1 MSAPMM
7 PAGIAPGTLGLSV
20 LVLNR
25 SFVAVHITNVR
36 RAITLLFR
44 QLAEVVHIEEGQ
56 YAAHSLDS
64 WRELSS
70 LRSAFRAPD
79 EDWVRAV
86 GYDLQA
92 PRVIRLVSCDRGPR
106 QGLRFNRRNVFARDG
121 NQCQYCGKHFPTSEL
136 SLDHVVPR
144 SRGGITS
151 WENIVCAC
159 VACNVRK
166 GGRTPPE
173 ARMNLVRHPVKP
185 KRSPLLTVKLGN
197 PKYESWKSFVDNAYW
212 LVDLREIFSTRIP
225 SLALRARMGTAG
237 QPTLAWEWGGNRV
250 SSKSAAQA
258 RECPQCLTG
267 TARCAF
273 SKSDLFSR

>member
-7 PAGIAPGTLGLSV
+7 PAAIAPGTLGLSV

-64 WRELSS
+64 WRELSA
-70 LRSAFRAPD
+70 LRSSFRGPD

-121 NQCQYCGKHFPTSEL
+121 NQCQ
-136 SLDHVVPR
+136 
-144 SRGGITS
+144 
-151 WENIVCAC
+151 
-159 VACNVRK
+159 
-166 GGRTPPE
+166 
-173 ARMNLVRHPVKP
+173 
-185 KRSPLLTVKLGN
+185 
-197 PKYESWKSFVDNAYW
+197 
-212 LVDLREIFSTRIP
+212 
-225 SLALRARMGTAG
+225 
-237 QPTLAWEWGGNRV
+237 
-250 SSKSAAQA
+250 
-258 RECPQCLTG
+258 
-267 TARCAF
+267 
-273 SKSDLFSR
+273 

>member
-1 MSAPMM
+1 MSGSMM
-7 PAGIAPGTLGLSV
+7 PAAFAPGSLSLSV

-70 LRSAFRAPD
+70 LRSAFRGPN

-121 NQCQYCGKHFPTSEL
+121 NQCL
-136 SLDHVVPR
+136 SLIH
-144 SRGGITS
+144 I
-151 WENIVCAC
+151 
-159 VACNVRK
+159 
-166 GGRTPPE
+166 
-173 ARMNLVRHPVKP
+173 
-185 KRSPLLTVKLGN
+185 
-197 PKYESWKSFVDNAYW
+197 
-212 LVDLREIFSTRIP
+212 
-225 SLALRARMGTAG
+225 
-237 QPTLAWEWGGNRV
+237 
-250 SSKSAAQA
+250 
-258 RECPQCLTG
+258 
-267 TARCAF
+267 
-273 SKSDLFSR
+273 